1 VENEWS
7 LTLPF
12 RCYLDGVY
20 IVVKSVLRL
29 LLYAIGLLSLVS
41 ALLCV
46 GGLAIG
52 GLLHAITPSLDY
64 GMASLI
70 SVIALSFAILFL
82 IITVVSIIFYV
93 EAREQESS
101 DFAEPSQED
110 ESEETVVVHEL
121 EDVMGWVVPTS
132 KNRLTKAA
140 RRRTK

>member
-1 VENEWS
+1 M
-7 LTLPF
+7 
-12 RCYLDGVY
+12 
-20 IVVKSVLRL
+20 VKSVLRL

-52 GLLHAITPSLDY
+52 ALLHAIAPSLDY
-64 GMASLI
+64 AMASLI

-101 DFAEPSQED
+101 AFAEPSQED